1 MKKRIKNIEIKL
13 IFLAVAVLFIWFL
26 AAPIILLLLKS
37 FQENTGQIWVHY
49 IDVFTTKGFWKS
61 VGNSFQVAGSSALIT
76 TVLAFLLAYGVHY
89 TNLPKE

>member
-49 IDVFTTKGFWKS
+49 IDVFTTKGFWNLWETVFRWQEAVPLS
-61 VGNSFQVAGSSALIT
+61 LRYSPFFWPMGYIT
-76 TVLAFLLAYGVHY
+76 RIFRNG
-89 TNLPKE
+89 